1 MIGTKRCR
9 STYSNPINIGELMA
23 AGKDAA
29 VFKLNGGAVKL
40 TSLLQQYMVKN
51 GYKSAKAANTAAG
64 LPCNTINRYVR
75 GHAAGISILALR
87 RLGKLLEMSP
97 AKLADTILHCGEA
110 ASTPAIEPYVVPE
123 PAPELEVPE
132 LPESAEGQL
141 TADQLIAE
149 AVAAMQAD
157 GLPAVAVEPAVT
169 VTVGNVQTVVEQ
181 LSKDAAPVIIESQGR
196 RIVVQVA

>member
-1 MIGTKRCR
+1 
-9 STYSNPINIGELMA
+9 MA

-51 GYKSAKAANTAAG
+51 GYKSAEAANTAAG
-64 LPCNTINRYVR
+64 LPCNTISRYMR

-87 RLGKLLEMSP
+87 RLSKLLEMSP
-97 AKLADTILHCGEA
+97 AELADTILHCGEA

-123 PAPELEVPE
+123 PAPELEVPELEVPELEVPE

-157 GLPAVAVEPAVT
+157 GLPAVAVEPSVT